1 MADIEQWILANEAL
15 IRGIVFAFIFVAM
28 MCWEMLAPRRT
39 LALSR
44 LQRWGNNIGL
54 FLLNSLLLRLLFPAA
69 AVGMALA
76 VNARDWGLL
85 NQFEM
90 PGWGEIV
97 IALVLLDLAIWLQ
110 HWLMH
115 RVPLLWRL
123 HRVHHADLDFDLT
136 TGFRF
141 HTLEIILSM
150 LFKGLFILLLGP
162 AVIAVLIFE
171 VVLNAMAVFNHSNIS
186 LPAPAESWLRRL
198 VVTPDMHR
206 VHHSIEF
213 RETNSNYGFN
223 LSIWDRMFRTYID
236 QPQSGHDNMTIGIP
250 KFRDPSQVD
259 RLPGMLLLPFVRP
272 LVVSKPDE

>member
-1 MADIEQWILANEAL
+1 MNSIIDLEQWVLANEAL
-15 IRGIVFAFIFVAM
+15 IRGSVFALIFVAM
-28 MCWEMLAPRRT
+28 MCWEVIAPRRT
-39 LALSR
+39 LTLSR

-76 VNARDWGLL
+76 VNTRDWGLL

-90 PGWGEIV
+90 PGWSEIV
-97 IALVLLDLAIWLQ
+97 IALILLDLAIWLQ

-115 RVPLLWRL
+115 RLPWLWRL

-141 HTLEIILSM
+141 HTLEIVLSM
-150 LFKGLFILLLGP
+150 LFKGMIIVLLGP

-171 VVLNAMAVFNHSNIS
+171 IVLNAMAVFNHSNIS
-186 LPAPAESWLRRL
+186 LPARVESWVRGL

-223 LSIWDRMFRTYID
+223 LSIWDRLFRTYID
-236 QPQSGHDNMTIGIP
+236 QPQSGHDNMTIGLAEY
-250 KFRDPSQVD
+250 RDPSQVD
-259 RLPGMLLLPFVRP
+259 RLPGMLLMPFVANR
-272 LVVSKPDE
+272 E